1 LILENR
7 TRRKPKDQ
15 DSSHYPHMVKIAVKD
30 GRGTEGI
37 PPDLLRLVSEEISSR
52 KEERWL
58 GGLSD
63 SRNVR

>member
-1 LILENR
+1 
-7 TRRKPKDQ
+7 
-15 DSSHYPHMVKIAVKD
+15 MVKIAVKD